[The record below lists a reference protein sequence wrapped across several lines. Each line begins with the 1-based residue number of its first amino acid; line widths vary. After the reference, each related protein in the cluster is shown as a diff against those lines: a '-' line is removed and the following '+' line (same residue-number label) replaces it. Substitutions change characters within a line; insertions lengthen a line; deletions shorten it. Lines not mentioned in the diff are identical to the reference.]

1 MHISEPPIF
10 QNCEFKALACV
21 YERMDPRTSSV
32 PEVGQFTIPTFVGTL
47 LNWGLLGALAVQVYL
62 YFYAFPSDRLTF
74 KLAVGFI
81 IVAEILQTLGNT
93 RDALVVFGKGW
104 GAPENLDLIGWA
116 WFSCPMVGSTIGV
129 VSQTFFAWRISILGR
144 TRFIPVVI
152 MAITAVQFSSA
163 IWTSVLMLR
172 VKTFSQLQIHLLKP
186 PAVWLAATAAAD
198 LVCAATTAFYVI
210 RNRRGNFSP
219 TTLAALSRVLK
230 VTVETGTL
238 CAVFASVN
246 LYLFIK
252 YDGNNYHLGVCNWFS
267 KIYSNS
273 ILLIMNS
280 RAHIGHIPPEGT
292 CPGTEV
298 VFTSYNAPS
307 TPLQVC
313 VETVTTRR
321 DSKGIIS
328 PVRPVFTSKHEHR
341 MGVYRYG
348 EEIPQSDGRA

>member
-1 MHISEPPIF
+1 
-10 QNCEFKALACV
+10 
-21 YERMDPRTSSV
+21 MDPRPSSV
-32 PEVGQFTIPTFVGTL
+32 PEVGQLTIPTFVGTL

-62 YFYAFPSDRLTF
+62 YFYAFPRDRLIF

-81 IVAEILQTLGNT
+81 MVAEILQTLGKET
-93 RDALVVFGKGW
+93 REMLLSSSGKG
-104 GAPENLDLIGWA
+104 GGLRRISISLVGRG
-116 WFSCPMVGSTIGV
+116 SVVQVMVGSTIGV

-144 TRFIPVVI
+144 TRFIPAVI

-230 VTVETGTL
+230 VTVETGAL

-252 YDGNNYHLGVCNWFS
+252 YDGNNYHLGVCNWIPITS
-267 KIYSNS
+267 SRK
-273 ILLIMNS
+273 IMNS

-348 EEIPQSDGRA
+348 EEIPESDGRA